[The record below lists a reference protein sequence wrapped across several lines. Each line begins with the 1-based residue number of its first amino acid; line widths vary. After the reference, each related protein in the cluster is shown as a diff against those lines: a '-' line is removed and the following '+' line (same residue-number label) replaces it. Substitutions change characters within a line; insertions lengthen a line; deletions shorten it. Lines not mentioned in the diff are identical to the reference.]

1 MGYYILGIIIFLLL
15 IVFISDLIRSAR
27 DSDNRDDYDTD
38 EYYNRLS
45 SQYPGTF
52 AYKEEFSEEYID
64 KELENEEGKT
74 NDMGVEP
81 IYQNVE
87 QQAFEQRI
95 NEADNE
101 LRDVLPED
109 QDGDRQRR

>member
-15 IVFISDLIRSAR
+15 IVFISDLLRQAR
-27 DSDNRDDYDTD
+27 DSDTRENFDSD
-38 EYYNRLS
+38 EYYDRLS
-45 SQYPGTF
+45 SQYPGT
-52 AYKEEFSEEYID
+52 YSYREEFSEDYID
-64 KELENEEGKT
+64 REIEVEEGKT

-95 NEADNE
+95 NEANNE
-101 LRDVLPED
+101 LNDVLPEN
-109 QDGDRQRR
+109 QDHDRQRR